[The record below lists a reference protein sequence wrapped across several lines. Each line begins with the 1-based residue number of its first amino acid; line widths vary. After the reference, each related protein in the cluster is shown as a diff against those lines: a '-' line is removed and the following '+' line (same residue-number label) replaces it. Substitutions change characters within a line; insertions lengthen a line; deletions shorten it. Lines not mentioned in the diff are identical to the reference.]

1 MGTRGTRELLMS
13 LLVEALVLLSK
24 TYKPLFTPLYAQL
37 SEVRGTMSA
46 RAFSLGKQLI
56 RATIALFP
64 SYCRPVRVEPIHGFF
79 RQSLSI
85 ATQRQ

>member
-1 MGTRGTRELLMS
+1 MRFLFFI
-13 LLVEALVLLSK
+13 SK
-24 TYKPLFTPLYAQL
+24 NLAFFKKNEPCQQSCKPFFTPLYAQL

-56 RATIALFP
+56 RAAIALFP